1 MQMIEIAAFT
11 DGSHRN
17 HTFHGVLLE
26 GWALVPVDT
35 DTLENFPY
43 GSFEAVYENSL
54 PYMDPATWTPGTI
67 PEPDPVDPVVP
78 TPSSPTLNERV
89 TELEGENAMLKAQI
103 NAQSEQMDFY
113 EDCIA
118 EMAMVVY
125 A

>member
-1 MQMIEIAAFT
+1 MKMIEIAALDNGAHNNQT
-11 DGSHRN
+11 YNG
-17 HTFHGVLLE
+17 TLLE
-26 GWALVPVDT
+26 GWALVVADT

-43 GSFEAVYENSL
+43 GSFEVVYENGI

-67 PEPDPVDPVVP
+67 PEPEPVEPVVP
-78 TPSSPTLNERV
+78 TPSGPTLPERV
-89 TELEGENAMLKAQI
+89 TELESENAMLKAQI

-118 EMAMVVY
+118 EMAMIVY